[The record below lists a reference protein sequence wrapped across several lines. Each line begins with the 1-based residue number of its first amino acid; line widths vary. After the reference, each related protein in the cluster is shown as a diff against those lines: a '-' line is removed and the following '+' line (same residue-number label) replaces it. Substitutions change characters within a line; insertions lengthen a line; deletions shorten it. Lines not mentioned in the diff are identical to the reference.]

1 MKSIIIDMKDLSDS
15 KEVYD
20 SRPNPFFA
28 VFLYLVLLIVTVA
41 CLWSAFFTI
50 DIVVK
55 GTGTI
60 MGAEDSLTVTNTMS
74 GRVVAAHV
82 VDGQM
87 VKAGDL
93 LYEVEHTDLSLQLN
107 NYMRQKDDLEERQ
120 EMAAAYAGWLGNR
133 DLDLSGYQGN
143 TYYGEYQARQ
153 ALAKLGMDAVLI
165 DYDSQED
172 TYDARIAANVNQ
184 IDYYQNEIS
193 YLQRLSDAIVI
204 RENPFIPEEAFYR
217 QKAQNY
223 IEQYENTKK
232 QYEFSIIPLE
242 DTRNKAQ
249 SEVNKIN
256 KNIETLDQTIAD
268 AKGKIDELLAGGG
281 NTPSGN
287 GNQDIS
293 GGDILQNAILALQTQ
308 INNAQAEKTSQETLK
323 TNQENVVTAQNQQ
336 INSLNV
342 QKDNTLKNLEIDT
355 VAGIDNTIISYQQTL
370 LIYEGNQSE
379 YETALSTMDAGGS
392 QGQINNVLQT
402 ELQSIT
408 GELTSCEAQL
418 EELQTT
424 ITGLEDQIDEA
435 TVRSSIDG
443 IVNLSEELVVGNY
456 LPAGSNILTVIPE
469 NDDSYQVRS
478 YIDNQDIAKV
488 NEGMEVKYEIA
499 AYPSSEYGNLYGTV
513 DFISVDL
520 KVNDQAGSAYY
531 LVESNIDGTAL
542 YNQAGEIGALKQGM
556 LCQTKIIIEEKSVLR
571 FLLEKIR
578 LID

>member
-1 MKSIIIDMKDLSDS
+1 MLS
-15 KEVYD
+15 
-20 SRPNPFFA
+20 
-28 VFLYLVLLIVTVA
+28 
-41 CLWSAFFTI
+41 
-50 DIVVK
+50 
-55 GTGTI
+55 
-60 MGAEDSLTVTNTMS
+60 
-74 GRVVAAHV
+74 
-82 VDGQM
+82 
-87 VKAGDL
+87 
-93 LYEVEHTDLSLQLN
+93 
-107 NYMRQKDDLEERQ
+107 
-120 EMAAAYAGWLGNR
+120 
-133 DLDLSGYQGN
+133 
-143 TYYGEYQARQ
+143 
-153 ALAKLGMDAVLI
+153 MDEVLI

-172 TYDARIAANVNQ
+172 TYDARIAANRNQ
-184 IDYYQNEIS
+184 IEYYQNEIES
-193 YLQRLSDAIVI
+193 LQRLSAAIVK
-204 RENPFIPEEAFYR
+204 RENPFATEEAFYR

-249 SEVNKIN
+249 SEVDQIK

-268 AKGKIDELLAGGG
+268 VKEKIDELLAGGG
-281 NTPSGN
+281 NTPTGN

-293 GGDILQNAILALQTQ
+293 GGDALQNTILALQTQ
-308 INNAQAEKTSQETLK
+308 INNAQTEKTAQETLK
-323 TNQENVVTAQNQQ
+323 TNQEAVVTSQNQQ
-336 INSLNV
+336 INSLNA
-342 QKDNTLKNLEIDT
+342 QKDNSLKNLEIET

-370 LIYEGNQSE
+370 LTYKGNQSE
-379 YETALSTMDAGGS
+379 YETALDTIDAGGS
-392 QGQINNVLQT
+392 QGKINNVLQT
-402 ELQSIT
+402 QMQTVT
-408 GELTSCEAQL
+408 GELTSYEAQL

-424 ITGLEDQIDEA
+424 IIGLEEQIDEA

-443 IVNLSEELVVGNY
+443 IVNLSEELVVGNF

-469 NDDSYQVRS
+469 NEESYQVRS

-488 NEGMEVKYEIA
+488 KEGMEVKYEIA

-513 DFISVDL
+513 DFISADL

-542 YNQAGEIGALKQGM
+542 YNQSGEKGALKQGM

>member
-1 MKSIIIDMKDLSDS
+1 MKDLSDS

-28 VFLYLVLLIVTVA
+28 IFLYLVLVLVVVA
-41 CLWSAFFTI
+41 CLWAAFFHI

-60 MGAEDSLTVTNTMS
+60 MGAEDSLTVTNMLA
-74 GRVVAAHV
+74 GRVVTAPV
-82 VDGQM
+82 VDGQA
-87 VKAGDL
+87 VKAGEL
-93 LYEVEHTDLSLQLN
+93 LYEVEHTDLSLQLD
-107 NYMRQKDDLEERQ
+107 NYLRQKEDWEERQ
-120 EMAAAYAGWLGNR
+120 EMTAAYANWLENR
-133 DLDLSGYQGN
+133 DLDLSEYQDN

-153 ALAKLGMDAVLI
+153 ALAMLSMNEVLI

-172 TYDARIAANVNQ
+172 TYDARIAANSNQ
-184 IDYYQNEIS
+184 IEYYQKEIAS
-193 YLQRLSDAIVI
+193 LQRLSAAIVK
-204 RENPFIPEEAFYR
+204 RENPFTAEEAFYR

-249 SEVNKIN
+249 TEVDQIN
-256 KNIETLDQTIAD
+256 KKIETLDQTIGD
-268 AKGKIDELLAGGG
+268 AKGKMDELLAGGG
-281 NTPSGN
+281 NAPSGN
-287 GNQDIS
+287 GNQEIS
-293 GGDILQNAILALQTQ
+293 GGDALENNILALQTQ
-308 INNAQAEKTSQETLK
+308 INNAQAEKTAQETLK
-323 TNQENVVTAQNQQ
+323 TNQEAVVTSQNQQ

-342 QKDNTLKNLEIDT
+342 QKDNSLKNLEIET
-355 VAGIDNTIISYQQTL
+355 IAGIDNTITSYQQTL
-370 LIYEGNQSE
+370 LTYEGNQSE
-379 YETALSTMDAGGS
+379 YETALGTIDAGGS
-392 QGQINNVLQT
+392 QGKINNVLQT
-402 ELQSIT
+402 QMQTVT

-424 ITGLEDQIDEA
+424 ITGLKEQIEEA

-443 IVNLSEELVVGNY
+443 IVNLSEELVVGNF

-469 NDDSYQVRS
+469 NGESFQVRS

-488 NEGMEVKYEIA
+488 KEGMEVKYEIA

-513 DFISVDL
+513 NFISADL

-542 YNQAGEIGALKQGM
+542 YNQSGEKGALKQGM

-571 FLLEKIR
+571 FLLEKIK